1 MSHVA
6 VTDKESQQKLTPV
19 QAIVLTLLRTVIG
32 WHFLYEGLVKLFD
45 PKWSAAGFLAESKW
59 LLSDMFHWIA
69 SNPVALQ
76 MVDWLNIIGLLLIG
90 MGLFLGVFT
99 RIASVSGIA
108 LLSLYYVANPPL
120 INLSSGGFT
129 EGNYL
134 FVDKNMVEL
143 FALLVLTIFPTGRYW
158 GLDSLMRHLKRN
170 KLRSIF
176 SKSSGRD
183 ESANRGVPATLLQRR
198 ELLKSLATLPLLG
211 GFVFAY
217 LKKLSWESYEEKHL
231 LAAADNSLNAITSAT
246 IKTFHFSSLKELK
259 GTLPFGQIGNLRIS
273 RLVLGGN
280 LIGGWAHARDL
291 IYVSKLVKSYH
302 TDQKVFD
309 TLRLAEQCGVNT
321 LLTNPQLS
329 RVINEYWRKERG
341 KIQFISD
348 CGYKDDAIEGIKL
361 SIDGGAHA
369 CYVQGQISDR
379 LVREGK
385 VDEIGK
391 ALDFIRQNRI
401 PAGIGAHRLE
411 TVKACVEIGL
421 KPDFWVKTLHHINY
435 WSAQVENQHDNI
447 WCVNPQETIEFMRKL
462 EQPWIAFKV
471 LAAGAISPE
480 DGFSYAFKNGADF
493 ICVGMY
499 DFQLVDDVNIALS
512 TLSGNLQR
520 ERSWR
525 A

>member
-1 MSHVA
+1 MSHVRS
-6 VTDKESQQKLTPV
+6 TDKDSQQKLTPV
-19 QAIVLTLLRTVIG
+19 QEVALALLRIVIG

-45 PKWSAAGFLAESKW
+45 PNWSAAGFLAESKW
-59 LLSDMFHWIA
+59 LMANVFHWIA
-69 SNPVALQ
+69 SNPAALQ
-76 MVDWLNIIGLLLIG
+76 VVDWLNITGLVLIGL
-90 MGLFLGVFT
+90 GLFLGLFS
-99 RIASVSGIA
+99 RIASVCGIL

-120 INLSSGGFT
+120 IGLSSGGFT

-134 FVDKNMVEL
+134 LVDKNLVEL
-143 FALLVLTIFPTGRYW
+143 FALLVLTIFPAGRCW
-158 GLDSLMRHLKRN
+158 GLDEWTCHLKSIKYRLPF
-170 KLRSIF
+170 LRRSF
-176 SKSSGRD
+176 GA
-183 ESANRGVPATLLQRR
+183 SANRSIPATLLQRR
-198 ELLKSLATLPLLG
+198 ELLKGLATLPLFG
-211 GFVFAY
+211 GFVFTY
-217 LKKLSWESYEEKHL
+217 LKKLSWESYEERHL
-231 LAAADNSLNAITSAT
+231 LAVAESGMNAITSAT

-259 GTLPFGQIGNLRIS
+259 GTLPFGQIGNLKIS
-273 RLVLGGN
+273 RLILGGN

-329 RVINEYWRKERG
+329 RVINDYWRKERG

-348 CGYKDDAIEGIKL
+348 CGYKDDAIEGVKL

-385 VDEIGK
+385 VEELGK
-391 ALDFIRQNRI
+391 ALDFIRQNRM

-411 TVKACVEIGL
+411 TVMACVEAGI
-421 KPDFWVKTLHHINY
+421 KPDYWVKTLHHINY
-435 WSAQVENQHDNI
+435 WSAKIESQNDNI
-447 WCVNPQETIEFMRKL
+447 WCVNPEETTEFMRKL
-462 EQPWIAFKV
+462 QQPWIAFKV
-471 LAAGAISPE
+471 LAAGAIRPE
-480 DGFSYAFKNGADF
+480 EGFPFAFKNGADF

-499 DFQLVDDVNIALS
+499 DFQLVDDVNIALT
-512 TLSGNLQR
+512 TLSGDLQR
-520 ERSWR
+520 ERSWC